1 MTRLNEVNERYRR
14 YKVDDIVAKPT
25 TMAIVDPRLTAMY
38 NKVKNLVGTNKSSRE
53 LISMLQTQQPG
64 DVPTANMKIV
74 SVVGVGGLGKT
85 TLAKAVYDKLKGDFG
100 HKAFVPVGRNP
111 DLKKVVKDIVINLDR
126 DRYLQFST
134 IELDVKHLINELQRF
149 FLKSQKRY
157 ASPTQF

>member
-25 TMAIVDPRLTAMY
+25 TMAIVDPRLAAMY

-100 HKAFVPVGRNP
+100 HRAFVPVGRNP
-111 DLKKVVKDIVINLDR
+111 DLKKVFKDILIDLDSDR
-126 DRYLQFST
+126 DLQLSMA
-134 IELDVKHLINELQRF
+134 ILDERQLINKIRKF
-149 FLKSQKRY
+149 FIDNKKRY
-157 ASPTQF
+157 A